1 MSHTEASDGAM
12 DAAFELP
19 KPRKRRQKQP
29 LSPLLGLDPGRMELP
44 EFCAWARVSRTTAF
58 LEIKAGRLKVARI
71 GRRLSRS
78 RTLNPGSPLY
88 WRKPPDERGAGPPGA

>member
-71 GRRLSRS
+71 GR
-78 RTLNPGSPLY
+78 
-88 WRKPPDERGAGPPGA
+88 KPIVPVENAKSWLAALLAKAA